1 MKFVVLSVS
10 ILALSA
16 SAALAE
22 PIADRKAQMKA
33 RGALVGELAPIARGQ
48 RPYDAAKVMA
58 TLEEMSKNAET
69 DVSVLW
75 PTGSEAG
82 DHTSAPKV
90 WEDPSAFKAAVDKY
104 PVGRRCRGC
113 SESAGHRRFPA
124 AVRCDNLELRRMP
137 RGFPGQA
144 RLI

>member
-1 MKFVVLSVS
+1 MKFIVLSAS

-48 RPYDAAKVMA
+48 QPYDAAKVMA

-104 PVGRRCRGC
+104 QSDVD
-113 SESAGHRRFPA
+113 A
-124 AVRCDNLELRRMP
+124 AVAAKPQDIDAFRPLFGAITSNCGACHEGFRVK
-137 RGFPGQA
+137 RG
-144 RLI
+144 

>member
-1 MKFVVLSVS
+1 MKSIVLCAS

-16 SAALAE
+16 STALAE

-48 RPYDAAKVMA
+48 QPYDAAKVMA
-58 TLEEMSKNAET
+58 TLEQMSKNAET

-104 PVGRRCRGC
+104 QSDVD
-113 SESAGHRRFPA
+113 A
-124 AVRCDNLELRRMP
+124 AVAAKPQDIDAFRPLFGAITSNCGACHEDFRVK
-137 RGFPGQA
+137 RG
-144 RLI
+144 

>member
-1 MKFVVLSVS
+1 MKCIVLCAS
-10 ILALSA
+10 IFALTA
-16 SAALAE
+16 SAALAD

-48 RPYDAAKVMA
+48 QPYDAAKVMA

-75 PTGSEAG
+75 PAGSETG

-90 WEDPSAFKAAVDKY
+90 WQDPSAFEAAVDKY
-104 PVGRRCRGC
+104 QSDVD
-113 SESAGHRRFPA
+113 A
-124 AVRCDNLELRRMP
+124 AVAAKPQDIDAFRPLFGAITSNCGACHEDFRVK
-137 RGFPGQA
+137 RG
-144 RLI
+144 

>member
-1 MKFVVLSVS
+1 MKCIVLCAS

-16 SAALAE
+16 STALAE

-48 RPYDAAKVMA
+48 QPYDAAKVMA

-69 DVSVLW
+69 DISVLW
-75 PTGSEAG
+75 PAGSETG

-90 WEDPSAFKAAVDKY
+90 WEDPSAFEAAVDKY
-104 PVGRRCRGC
+104 KSDVD
-113 SESAGHRRFPA
+113 A
-124 AVRCDNLELRRMP
+124 AVAAKPQDIDAFRPLFGAITSNCGACHEDFRVK
-137 RGFPGQA
+137 RG
-144 RLI
+144 

>member
-1 MKFVVLSVS
+1 MKFIVLSAS

-16 SAALAE
+16 SAALAD

-48 RPYDAAKVMA
+48 QPFDAAKVLA

-75 PTGSEAG
+75 PAGSEAG
-82 DHTSAPKV
+82 DHTSSPKV
-90 WEDPSAFKAAVDKY
+90 WEDPSAFEAAVDKY
-104 PVGRRCRGC
+104 KSDVD
-113 SESAGHRRFPA
+113 A
-124 AVRCDNLELRRMP
+124 AVAANPQDIDAFRPLFGAITSNCGACHEDFRVK
-137 RGFPGQA
+137 RG
-144 RLI
+144 

>member
-1 MKFVVLSVS
+1 MKSIVLCAS

-16 SAALAE
+16 STALAE

-48 RPYDAAKVMA
+48 QPYDAAKVMA

-69 DVSVLW
+69 DISVLW
-75 PTGSEAG
+75 PAGSETG

-90 WEDPSAFKAAVDKY
+90 WEDPSAFEAAVDKY
-104 PVGRRCRGC
+104 KSDVD
-113 SESAGHRRFPA
+113 A
-124 AVRCDNLELRRMP
+124 AVAAKPQDIDAFRPLFGAITSNCGACHEDFRVK
-137 RGFPGQA
+137 RG
-144 RLI
+144 

>member
-1 MKFVVLSVS
+1 MKLIVLSAS

-16 SAALAE
+16 SAALAD

-48 RPYDAAKVMA
+48 QPFDAAKVLA

-75 PTGSEAG
+75 PAGSEAG
-82 DHTSAPKV
+82 DHTSSPKV
-90 WEDPSAFKAAVDKY
+90 WEDPSAFETAVDKY
-104 PVGRRCRGC
+104 KSDVD
-113 SESAGHRRFPA
+113 A
-124 AVRCDNLELRRMP
+124 AVAANPQDIDAFRPLFGAITSNCGACHEDFRVK
-137 RGFPGQA
+137 RG
-144 RLI
+144 

>member
-1 MKFVVLSVS
+1 MKSIVLCAS

-16 SAALAE
+16 STALAE

-48 RPYDAAKVMA
+48 QPYDVAKVMA

-69 DVSVLW
+69 DISVLW
-75 PTGSEAG
+75 PAGSETG

-90 WEDPSAFKAAVDKY
+90 WEDPSAFEAAVDKY
-104 PVGRRCRGC
+104 KSDVD
-113 SESAGHRRFPA
+113 A
-124 AVRCDNLELRRMP
+124 AVAAKPQDIDAFRPLFGAITSNCGACHEDFRVK
-137 RGFPGQA
+137 RG
-144 RLI
+144 

>member
-1 MKFVVLSVS
+1 MKFIVLSAS

-16 SAALAE
+16 SVALAD

-48 RPYDAAKVMA
+48 QPYDAAKVLA

-75 PTGSEAG
+75 PAGSEAG
-82 DHTSAPKV
+82 DHTSSLKV
-90 WEDPSAFKAAVDKY
+90 WEDPSAFEAAVDKY
-104 PVGRRCRGC
+104 KSDVD
-113 SESAGHRRFPA
+113 A
-124 AVRCDNLELRRMP
+124 AVAANPQDIDAFRPLFGAITSNCGACHEDFRVK
-137 RGFPGQA
+137 RG
-144 RLI
+144 